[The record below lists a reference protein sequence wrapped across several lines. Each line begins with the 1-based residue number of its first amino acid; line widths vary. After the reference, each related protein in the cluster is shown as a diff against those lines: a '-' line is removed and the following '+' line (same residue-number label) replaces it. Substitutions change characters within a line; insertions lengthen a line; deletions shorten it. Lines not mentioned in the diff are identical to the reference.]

1 MKLKQIALAAAVV
14 AASSAALADV
24 TLYGIA
30 DVNLN
35 NGKTETGFSGDD
47 AAAPGVHT
55 SQGRIGS
62 GGLSTSRI
70 GFKGTEDLGGGM
82 QASFQLEGKLNIDTG
97 KNANYDDGF
106 FGRQSWVGLTGNFG
120 TVQMGKTWTSFDDVK
135 GKFEHADNTNVGVT
149 GDVWGTGNAYD
160 SNVSNQIKYTLPLS
174 GGLTASLGY
183 AFGEN
188 KTTAKAAKD
197 LTSLGVTFE
206 SGPFAVGYGYQNE
219 AQDTGGVKD
228 STFNLVGASYD
239 LGAAKVVASWSE
251 STYNTG
257 SLVDAAGAST
267 ALKTVGTATGDAKDK
282 EYQLGVKFPMGASN
296 LYFGYASSKVNV
308 AGSERAKADGYVL
321 AATYSLSKHTTAY
334 AGYTTA
340 KRTRNLGL
348 AGQASGR
355 KYTSTFG
362 VRHAF

>member
-24 TLYGIA
+24 TIYGIA

-35 NGKTETGFSGDD
+35 NGKTETGFDGE
-47 AAAPGVHT
+47 AATATST

-70 GFKGTEDLGGGM
+70 GFKGSEDLGGGM

-97 KNANYDDGF
+97 KNDQYDGGF

-120 TVQMGKTWTSFDDVK
+120 TVQLGKTWTSYDGVK

-149 GDVWGTGNAYD
+149 GDVWGTGHAYD

-188 KTTAKAAKD
+188 KTATAAAKD
-197 LTSLGVTFE
+197 LTSLGVTYE
-206 SGPFAVGYGYQNE
+206 SGPLAVGYGYQNE
-219 AQDTGGVKD
+219 AQNTVKD
-228 STFNLVGASYD
+228 STFNVVGASYD
-239 LGAAKVVASWSE
+239 LGAAKLVASWSQ
-251 STYNTG
+251 SSYNTG
-257 SLVDAAGAST
+257 SLVNAAGKST
-267 ALKTVGTATGDAKDK
+267 ALKTVGTETGDAKDK

-296 LYFGYASSKVNV
+296 LYFGYANSKVNV
-308 AGSERAKADGYVL
+308 AGTERAKANGYVL
-321 AATYSLSKHTTAY
+321 AATYSLSKRTTAY

-340 KRTRNLGL
+340 KRTRNIGL

-355 KYTSTFG
+355 KDTSTFG

>member
-24 TLYGIA
+24 TVYGIA

-35 NGKTETGFSGDD
+35 NSKTETTFDD
-47 AAAPGVHT
+47 ATASAAST

-62 GGLSTSRI
+62 SGLSTSRI
-70 GFKGTEDLGGGM
+70 GFKGSEDLGGGM
-82 QASFQLEGKLNIDTG
+82 QASFQLEGRLNIDTG
-97 KNANYDDGF
+97 ENANYDDGF

-120 TVQMGKTWTSFDDVK
+120 TVQLGKTWTSFDDVK

-160 SNVSNQIKYTLPLS
+160 SNISNQIKYTLPLS
-174 GGLTASLGY
+174 DGLTASIGY
-183 AFGEN
+183 AFGED
-188 KTTAKAAKD
+188 KLSAASSKD
-197 LTSLGVTFE
+197 LTSLGVTYE

-219 AQDTGGVKD
+219 AQNLTGVKD
-228 STFNLVGASYD
+228 STFNVVGASYD
-239 LGAAKVVASWSE
+239 LGAAKLVASWSE
-251 STYNTG
+251 SSYNTG
-257 SLVDAAGAST
+257 SLVDAAGTST

-282 EYQLGVKFPMGASN
+282 EYQLGVKFPMGAST
-296 LYFGYASSKVNV
+296 LYFGYANSKVNV
-308 AGSERAKADGYVL
+308 AGAERAKADGYVL
-321 AATYSLSKHTTAY
+321 AATYSLSKRTTAY

-340 KRTRNLGL
+340 KRTRNVGL
-348 AGQASGR
+348 AGQVSGR
-355 KYTSTFG
+355 KYTSTLG

>member
-24 TLYGIA
+24 TVYGIA
-30 DVNLN
+30 DVNVN
-35 NGKTETGFSGDD
+35 NAKTEADFDNTTG
-47 AAAPGVHT
+47 AAST

-62 GGLSTSRI
+62 SGLSTSRI

-97 KNANYDDGF
+97 ENANYDQQANSTGSAF
-106 FGRQSWVGLTGNFG
+106 FGRQSWVGLSGNFG
-120 TVQMGKTWTSFDDVK
+120 TVQLGKTWTSYDGVK

-149 GDVWGTGNAYD
+149 GDVWGTGNAYN
-160 SNVSNQIKYTLPLS
+160 SNIANQIKYTLPLS

-183 AFGEN
+183 AFGED
-188 KTTAKAAKD
+188 KTATESAKD

-219 AQDTGGVKD
+219 AQNAVGAKD

-257 SLVDAAGAST
+257 SLVDVT
-267 ALKTVGTATGDAKDK
+267 KTIGSETGDAKDK
-282 EYQLGVKFPMGASN
+282 EYQLGVKLPMGASN
-296 LYFGYASSKVNV
+296 LYVGYASSKVNV

-321 AATYSLSKHTTAY
+321 AATYSLSKRTTAY

-348 AGQASGR
+348 PGQVSGR

>member
-35 NGKTETGFSGDD
+35 NGKTETGFDGV
-47 AAAPGVHT
+47 AASATST

-97 KNANYDDGF
+97 ENANYDRPDKESNYF
-106 FGRQSWVGLTGNFG
+106 FSRQSWVGLTGNFG

-219 AQDTGGVKD
+219 AQNTVKD

-257 SLVDAAGAST
+257 SLVDT
-267 ALKTVGTATGDAKDK
+267 TKTKTIGTATGDAKDK

-296 LYFGYASSKVNV
+296 LYFGYANSKVNV
-308 AGSERAKADGYVL
+308 AGAERANANGYVL
-321 AATYSLSKHTTAY
+321 AATYSLSKRTTAY